1 MYSRGING
9 GVTMWV
15 DPIVQEVR
23 DAGGELAKKANY
35 NLHIFFK
42 NLRDNEKKRASKVI
56 SRYNPEKK
64 RTRQEL

>member
-1 MYSRGING
+1 
-9 GVTMWV
+9 MWV

-35 NLHIFFK
+35 DLHTFFK

-56 SRYNPEKK
+56 SRYIPVEKK
-64 RTRQEL
+64 RNRPEL